1 MQDPANTDR
10 AEPEGN
16 GHQPTKST
24 KSTKSTTIIVNGR
37 PKEVTAKELSFVEV
51 VRLAFDDAVFNETT
65 IYTVTFKRGHGN
77 KPEGTLVEGESVKV
91 KEGMIFNV
99 ARTDKS

>member
-16 GHQPTKST
+16 GHQPPKST
-24 KSTKSTTIIVNGR
+24 IIIVNGR
-37 PKEVTAKELSFVEV
+37 PKEVTAKELSFMEV

>member
-1 MQDPANTDR
+1 MQPAANTDR
-10 AEPEGN
+10 AEPGHEGG
-16 GHQPTKST
+16 GHEAPKST
-24 KSTKSTTIIVNGR
+24 AIIVNGR
-37 PKEVTAKELSFVEV
+37 QKLTTAKELSFEDV
-51 VRLAFDDAVFNETT
+51 VRLAFDDAVFNDVT
-65 IYTVTFKRGHGN
+65 IYTITFKRGHGE

>member
-1 MQDPANTDR
+1 MQPAANTDR
-10 AEPEGN
+10 AEP
-16 GHQPTKST
+16 GHGGGGHEPSKST
-24 KSTKSTTIIVNGR
+24 VIIVNGR
-37 PKEVTAKELSFVEV
+37 QKVTKAKELSFDDV
-51 VRLAFDDAVFNETT
+51 VRLAFDDAIFNDVT
-65 IYTVTFKRGHGN
+65 IYTITFKRGHGD